1 MGEILVETTEKKG
14 AHPIDQVFAV
24 KSEDLLNVYFTAGY
38 PKLED
43 TATILKALDRAG
55 VDFVEIGMPFSDPI
69 ADGSTIQESNDVA
82 LKNGISISKLFEQL
96 DAVKGEYNVPVI
108 LMGYMNPVLQ
118 YGIENFCKRC
128 QQAGVSGLII
138 PDLPM
143 YDYLR
148 HYKEMFEQYGLYN
161 IFLISPQTSEARIR
175 EIDENS
181 NGFIYM
187 VSSASITGAKSDIST
202 QQEEYFQRI
211 NGMNLRN
218 PRLIGFGISNHETY
232 SKACDYAQG
241 AIIGSAFIKA
251 LKAAG
256 EGQLEPTIK
265 QFVQSI
271 KNSEQ

>member
-1 MGEILVETTEKKG
+1 MGEILVETMKEQSI
-14 AHPIDQVFAV
+14 HPIDQVFANQ
-24 KSEDLLNVYFTAGY
+24 SGGLLNVYFTAGF
-38 PKLED
+38 PQLED
-43 TATILKALDRAG
+43 TATILKTLDSSG

-69 ADGSTIQESNDVA
+69 ADGSTIQESNEVA

-96 DAVKGEYNVPVI
+96 DAVKGAYSVPII
-108 LMGYMNPVLQ
+108 LMGYMNPVMQ
-118 YGIENFCKRC
+118 YGIERFCERC
-128 QQAGVSGLII
+128 QQAGVSGLIL

-148 HYKEMFEQYGLYN
+148 KYKELFERYGLYN

-187 VSSASITGAKSDIST
+187 VSSASITGARSDISAT
-202 QQEEYFQRI
+202 QEAYFDRI

-232 SKACDYAQG
+232 SKACAYSQG

-251 LKAAG
+251 LKAA
-256 EGQLEPTIK
+256 EDGQLEPAIQ
-265 QFVQSI
+265 QFVKSI